1 MKVACI
7 GNTNNNLFSL
17 TRYLRDRGVETDL
30 LLLDNETEHFH
41 PSADT
46 FDRDFETY
54 TRDVPWGS
62 AYHLHGVPADRIRAD
77 LAPYDSLIGCS
88 SAPAAAYRIGRPLDI
103 FIPFGGDLYAWPF
116 FRIVNPRHQ
125 IAYCRFSRAQRLGI
139 RAARSISMAATNE
152 ETEVV
157 LQKIGFRGERLDF
170 GVPMVYA
177 PLYNP
182 EAIARCYG
190 GTPWYHEFR
199 RLRGQYD
206 LIVFYHG
213 RHIWKH
219 APDRF
224 SWKGTDRLLRGFA
237 MFVASA
243 TGAGGAGRPR
253 AGLVTFEYG
262 SDVQASRDLVSEL
275 GIADHVHWF
284 PRMTRKEI
292 MVGLSLADIATGE
305 FHHSWLACG
314 TIYEALAMAKPLL
327 HYRDDRLYEGRVAEL
342 YPLMNARSAEEIA
355 AALKDFQ
362 QRPDHYREMG
372 LRGRDWFQR
381 FAVDEPLDAYLRVI
395 RAAGHTQRA
404 G

>member
-1 MKVACI
+1 MAERAMKVACI

-17 TRYLRDRGVETDL
+17 ARYLRDRGVETDL

-41 PSADT
+41 PSADA

-54 TRDVPWGS
+54 TRGVPWGS

-77 LAPYDSLIGCS
+77 LAPYDFLIGCS
-88 SAPAAAYRIGRPLDI
+88 SAPAATHRIGRPLDI

-125 IAYCRFSRAQRLGI
+125 IAYCRFNRAQRLGI
-139 RAARSISMAATNE
+139 RAARWISMAATND
-152 ETEVV
+152 ETEAV
-157 LQKIGFRGERLDF
+157 LRRIGFHGERLVF
-170 GVPMVYA
+170 GVPMVYT

-182 EAIARCYG
+182 EGIARCYG
-190 GTPWYHEFR
+190 RSPWYHEFR
-199 RLRGQYD
+199 RLREAYD
-206 LIVFYHG
+206 LLVFHHG

-237 MFVASA
+237 MFLRDA
-243 TGAGGAGRPR
+243 AGPR

-262 SDVQASRDLVSEL
+262 SDVHASRDLVSEL

-327 HYRDDRLYEGRVAEL
+327 HYRADRLYEGRVPEL

-355 AALKDFQ
+355 TALGDFL
-362 QRPDHYREMG
+362 QRPEYYRAMG
-372 LRGRDWFQR
+372 RRGRDWFQR
-381 FAVDEPLDAYLRVI
+381 HAVDEPLEAYLRVI
-395 RAAGHTQRA
+395 RARGESRQAG
-404 G
+404 